1 MKSAMVTK
9 VVIAEDDD
17 MVRELLVHIL
27 RDGGYEVHAACD
39 GREALGMIAN
49 CRPIWCSRTSEC
61 PSSMAG
67 ARRGDEAGA
76 PRGPSRVHHGVG
88 ATLDPE
94 EVQQAGAS
102 LVLAKPFRYE
112 EVLKQVAQVLRS

>member
-1 MKSAMVTK
+1 MPELDGWGLAEAMRQ
-9 VVIAEDDD
+9 A
-17 MVRELLVHIL
+17 HP
-27 RDGGYEVHAACD
+27 EVP
-39 GREALGMIAN
+39 LGFITG
-49 CRPIWCSRTSEC
+49 W
-61 PSSMAG
+61 
-67 ARRGDEAGA
+67 
-76 PRGPSRVHHGVG
+76 G